1 MIMAINTNGVL
12 LCEIF
17 TKSINTDKLYNF
29 LEKLLINKKDKY
41 ILMDNVS
48 FHKSKKIKKL
58 VEDSGNHLLFI
69 PPYSPDFN
77 PIEEVFSKLKSFVCN
92 IITPLTIKKNI
103 CNVVTKFIRSVD
115 TFKMYYDHAFGK

>member
-1 MIMAINTNGVL
+1 MAINTNGVL

>member
-1 MIMAINTNGVL
+1 
-12 LCEIF
+12 
-17 TKSINTDKLYNF
+17 
-29 LEKLLINKKDKY
+29 
-41 ILMDNVS
+41 MDNVS